1 VRRKLLPEEIVES
14 KEILVRKYIVTVST
28 SMLDMR
34 LVVIA
39 RDETDAFKKGLKMA
53 KLKQDGVKEVVSVKL
68 LSS

>member
-1 VRRKLLPEEIVES
+1 MRRKLLPEEIVES